1 MSYLESIVR
10 TLDVVYWDGD
20 LQIRRRDAVET
31 ALIDIQCAV
40 RPSIDYKV
48 LWKDIAYNGMTD
60 PIIIIPNSEKNYDL
74 AIRQIT
80 PDLIL
85 PYEPNRPCL
94 AYTGNQRIALAKWKN
109 FSHIST
115 IEMPD
120 VHWAHA
126 AHLKLQNGEVD
137 CRDTRNIS

>member
-1 MSYLESIVR
+1 MYLESTVKD
-10 TLDVVYWDGD
+10 LQVVYWEHD
-20 LQIRRRDAVET
+20 LHIQNTTTRRT

-40 RPSIDYKV
+40 RPSVDYKV
-48 LWKDIAYNGMTD
+48 LWKDIAYNGMRD
-60 PIIIIPNSEKNYDL
+60 PIIIIPNTEKNYDL

-109 FSHIST
+109 FRYIST
-115 IEMPD
+115 IELPD

-126 AHLKLQNGEVD
+126 AHLKLQDGVVD
-137 CRDTRNIS
+137 CRDTRNI

>member
-1 MSYLESIVR
+1 MNLQSKVKDIEVI
-10 TLDVVYWDGD
+10 YWEQD
-20 LQIRRRDAVET
+20 LHIKKISVSETSLKDIAEAVN
-31 ALIDIQCAV
+31 
-40 RPSIDYKV
+40 PSIDFKV
-48 LWKDIAYNGMTD
+48 LWRDIAYKGMRD
-60 PIIIIPNSEKNYDL
+60 PIIIIKNTTDNYWQ
-74 AIRQIT
+74 AIRNIT

-85 PYEPNRPCL
+85 PFDPNRPYL

-126 AHLKLQNGEVD
+126 AHLKLQDGVVD
-137 CRDTRNIS
+137 CRDKRTL